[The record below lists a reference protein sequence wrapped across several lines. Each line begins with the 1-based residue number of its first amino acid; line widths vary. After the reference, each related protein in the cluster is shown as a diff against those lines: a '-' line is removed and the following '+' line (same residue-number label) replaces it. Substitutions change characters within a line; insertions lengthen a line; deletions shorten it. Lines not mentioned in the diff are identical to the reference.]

1 MALKPS
7 SDSHWYQF
15 DGSPMHE
22 VEKATGGGMRPVTLR
37 DARKLNLLPSVTTIQ
52 KEIDKPFLTMWRIE
66 QAIKAAL
73 ANPQRFDGESEDQH
87 ILRISRAA
95 NAIVDD
101 AAKRGTLIHEAIEQY
116 INFGSITEDSVIRPL
131 IEPYI
136 AWHKENV
143 ESIDYTEK
151 AVVNRR
157 VGYAGRLD
165 LKFKAR
171 GRGRCIV
178 DFKSRKRGSDG
189 KLAVYEENFEQ
200 LEAYRRADAESGNE
214 RAERLLTIVI
224 NSEVPDIRV
233 HEWPEDDAEKVWRAF
248 CHLVE
253 RWKIVKDYNP
263 AIVD

>member
-1 MALKPS
+1 MALKPE
-7 SDSHWYQF
+7 SDAHWYQL
-15 DGSPMHE
+15 DGSPLHE

-116 INFGSITEDSVIRPL
+116 INFGSVTEDTVIRPL

-136 AWHKENV
+136 AWHNENV

-151 AVVNRR
+151 TVVNKR

-189 KLAVYEENFEQ
+189 KLAIYDENGEQ
-200 LEAYRRADAESGNE
+200 LSAYREADTEAGNE
-214 RAERLLTIVI
+214 RAERCLSIII
-224 NSEVPDIRV
+224 NSETPDIRV
-233 HEWPEDDAEKVWRAF
+233 HEWPEEELVTYWQAF
-248 CHLVE
+248 QHLVS
-253 RWKIVKDYNP
+253 RWQLLKNYKP
-263 AIVD
+263 AV